1 MKNNDEQEEWK
12 MRMTQMETPLLNA
25 ADDEQDHEAAINR
38 SIMITVDDGSSFWK
52 YGGEEEEE
60 EEAEEGDGGWVRE
73 LKKQIWVAGP
83 MVVVSLFQYSLQLIS
98 VMYVGRLGQLPLASA
113 SLATSFAGVTGFSF
127 MMGMGGAVETF
138 CGQAYGAG
146 KHKLLGIH
154 LQRSMVVISLLTI
167 PISILWAF
175 TNQIFILLRQDEN
188 ISSGA
193 GTYAIFLIPSI
204 LPYGLLQC
212 QLRFLQT
219 QNLVSPLVVATALT
233 TILHFL
239 LCWAFI
245 FRFGFG
251 SQGAALSVAV
261 SYWFN
266 VVVLDI
272 YIRFSSACRNTW
284 TGFSKEGLKDLSG
297 FLKLGI
303 PSALMVCLEFWSYEF
318 LVFMSGLLP
327 NPQLETSMMSLST
340 RVANELGAG
349 RPKAAILAVRVG
361 TCMSIVQGLSLSLIL
376 VWIRHVWGYV
386 YTNDEELAAYIAAV
400 IPILAVS
407 NFMDALQAVFSG
419 VARGC
424 GWQLMGTFVNLGA
437 YYLAG
442 LPAAMLLTFVFNFG
456 GMGLW
461 MGIICG
467 STIQAFVLFG
477 ITQSTNWELEV
488 RKAKA
493 RLYAS
498 YMSSTDGSSIV
509 G

>member
-1 MKNNDEQEEWK
+1 
-12 MRMTQMETPLLNA
+12 
-25 ADDEQDHEAAINR
+25 
-38 SIMITVDDGSSFWK
+38 
-52 YGGEEEEE
+52 
-60 EEAEEGDGGWVRE
+60 
-73 LKKQIWVAGP
+73 

-113 SLATSFAGVTGFSF
+113 SLATSFAG
-127 MMGMGGAVETF
+127 MGMGGAVETF

>member
-127 MMGMGGAVETF
+127 M
-138 CGQAYGAG
+138 
-146 KHKLLGIH
+146 
-154 LQRSMVVISLLTI
+154 

-327 NPQLETSMMSLST
+327 NPQLETSMMSLSISTSSVAFRIPYGLGSAVST

-386 YTNDEELAAYIAAV
+386 YTNDEELA
-400 IPILAVS
+400 
-407 NFMDALQAVFSG
+407 G

>member
-1 MKNNDEQEEWK
+1 MTMSDSKQEP
-12 MRMTQMETPLLNA
+12 ETPLIIA
-25 ADDEQDHEAAINR
+25 
-38 SIMITVDDGSSFWK
+38 T
-52 YGGEEEEE
+52 GGDNEETEEEEE
-60 EEAEEGDGGWVRE
+60 VAGEWVRE
-73 LKKQIWVAGP
+73 LKKQMRVAGP
-83 MVVVSLFQYSLQLIS
+83 MVVVSFLQYSLQLIS
-98 VMYVGRLGQLPLASA
+98 VMFVGRLGQLPLASA

-146 KHKLLGIH
+146 RYKLLGIH
-154 LQRSMVVISLLTI
+154 LQRSMIVISLLTI

-175 TNQIFILLRQDEN
+175 TNQIFLLLRQDQH
-188 ISSGA
+188 ISSA
-193 GTYAIFLIPSI
+193 AATYAAFLIPSI

-219 QNLVSPLVVATALT
+219 QNLVSPLVVATSLT
-233 TILHFL
+233 TLLHFL
-239 LCWAFI
+239 LCWALI
-245 FRFGFG
+245 FRFGLG
-251 SQGAALSVAV
+251 NKGAALSVAV

-266 VVVLDI
+266 VVVLDV
-272 YIRFSSACRNTW
+272 YIRFSGACRQTW
-284 TGFSKEGLKDLSG
+284 TGFCKDGMKDLGG
-297 FLKLGI
+297 FLKLGV

-327 NPQLETSMMSLST
+327 NPQLETSMMSLSISTSSVAFRIPYGLGSAVST

-349 RPKAAILAVRVG
+349 RAKAAVLAVRVG
-361 TCMSIVQGLSLSLIL
+361 TYLSIAQGLSLSLIL
-376 VWIRHVWGYV
+376 VLVRHAWGFV

-400 IPILAVS
+400 IPVLAVS

-437 YYLAG
+437 YYLGG
-442 LPAAMLLTFVFNFG
+442 LPAAMLLTFVFHFG

-467 STIQAFVLFG
+467 SSLQASVLFA
-477 ITQSTNWELEV
+477 ITQTTNWDLEV

-498 YMSSTDGSSIV
+498 YMSSAMDTSVDAAMLA
-509 G
+509 